1 MWSDNET
8 DKDLLG
14 FKVHADLIKSVITNE
29 RILPVSIGIFG
40 DWGSGKSS
48 IMKMLEQELNKD
60 KQGDTACLYFN
71 GWAFEGYDD
80 AKAALIEDVLI
91 KLKENKKFGHKIK
104 DEVAKLLKS
113 VNWLRAGGFLMKN
126 VAKPALLA
134 YATGEASLIVD
145 VVDKAQFFFGDAIEN
160 SADLIK
166 KIDTDEGKE
175 IINELKG
182 LIKKDNANDIP
193 TVVRKF
199 REDFEKTIKK
209 TGLKSLVI
217 LIDDLD
223 RCNPERIIDNLEAI
237 KLFLNVPKTAFI
249 IGADERIVRHAIECR
264 YKTPNIHS
272 AEIEQYKDIV
282 TDYLEKLI
290 QIPYRLPRLSNAD
303 VETYMTLLFCYR
315 DLSETDFDIVY
326 NDFIEFRKQDRHS
339 SFNYVKVK
347 KLVKGKRNSR
357 KKEVEQQLLL
367 VKQIAPLVTDG
378 LKGNPRQIKRFLNT
392 FTLRLDLAEVA
403 NFDLDEKI
411 LAKLMV
417 LEYIALARFKDLCD
431 WQQMQNG
438 KPKQVIELENY
449 AQNPTGKTI
458 STELSAWDEGILIK
472 WAKMQPSLKNVSLM
486 DYYWIARDK
495 LVNTIDAES
504 MISQII
510 RLIHKSISTYT
521 TKASLKSEIQ
531 KIEQLQDDEKPTLF
545 NMIGR
550 DMIENPENDR
560 CFEITHA
567 IIDAGYAE
575 MMDIYKKTLQNLQ
588 ENKKESSISPSAAIG
603 MSALGI
609 KDSNFMTLITAF
621 DKTSRIK
628 KALEV
633 QIKNNNNGN
642 ITVSKSIRKK

>member
-29 RILPVSIGIFG
+29 RILPVSVGIFG

-48 IMKMLEQELNKD
+48 IMKMLEQELNAGEQD
-60 KQGDTACLYFN
+60 DTACLYFN

-80 AKAALIEDVLI
+80 AKAALIEDILV

-104 DEVAKLLKS
+104 DEVTTLLKS

-134 YATGEASLIVD
+134 YATGGASLIVD
-145 VVDKAQFFFGDAIEN
+145 VVDKAKDFFGNVAEN
-160 SADLIK
+160 SADLVK
-166 KIDTDEGKE
+166 RMDSEEGKG
-175 IINELKG
+175 IISELKG
-182 LIKKDNANDIP
+182 IIKKDDSNDIP

-290 QIPYRLPRLSNAD
+290 QVPYRLPRLSNAD

-315 DLSETDFDIVY
+315 DLSEADFNAVY
-326 NDFIEFRKQDRHS
+326 DNFIKFREQDRHS
-339 SFNYVKVK
+339 SFNYEKVQ
-347 KLVKGKRNSR
+347 KLVNGKKNS
-357 KKEVEQQLLL
+357 KQKDVAQQLLM
-367 VKQIAPLVTDG
+367 VKQIAPMVTDG

-392 FTLRLDLAEVA
+392 FTLRLELADVA
-403 NFDLDEKI
+403 KFNLDERI

-417 LEYIALARFKDLCD
+417 LEYVALSRFKELCD

-438 KPKQVIELENY
+438 KPKQIIELEDY
-449 AQNPTGKTI
+449 TQNHTKKI
-458 STELSAWDEGILIK
+458 SSELSGWDEGIILK
-472 WAKMQPSLKNVSLM
+472 WAKMQPTLKDVSLM

-504 MISQII
+504 MVAQIV
-510 RLIHKSISTYT
+510 RLVYKSISTYT
-521 TKASLKSEIQ
+521 TQASLKTEIQ
-531 KIEQLQDDEKPTLF
+531 KIAQLHENERAVLLNMISRDLIEHPDDERRFT
-545 NMIGR
+545 
-550 DMIENPENDR
+550 
-560 CFEITHA
+560 ITHA

-575 MMDIYKKTLQNLQ
+575 MIVKYKEALQYLRD
-588 ENKKESSISPSAAIG
+588 NKKESVIPAGVAISMKTLGENDPDFMALIRTFDKTARITK
-603 MSALGI
+603 ALGI
-609 KDSNFMTLITAF
+609 Q
-621 DKTSRIK
+621 IK
-628 KALEV
+628 K
-633 QIKNNNNGN
+633 Q
-642 ITVSKSIRKK
+642 

>member
-29 RILPVSIGIFG
+29 RVLPVSIGVFG

-48 IMKMLEQELNKD
+48 IMKMLDQELNAD
-60 KQGDTACLYFN
+60 GQEDTACLYFN

-80 AKAALIEDVLI
+80 AKAALIEDILI
-91 KLKENKKFGHKIK
+91 KLQENKKFGHKVK
-104 DEVAKLLKS
+104 DETKKLLKS

-134 YATGEASLIVD
+134 YATGGASLIVD
-145 VVDKAQFFFGDAIEN
+145 VVDKAKDFFSDTVGN
-160 SADLIK
+160 STELLK
-166 KIDTDEGKE
+166 KMETDEGKG
-175 IINELKG
+175 IVNELKG
-182 LIKKDNANDIP
+182 LIKKDTDNDIP

-199 REDFEKTIKK
+199 REDFEKTIEK
-209 TGLKSLVI
+209 TGLNSLVI

-272 AEIEQYKDIV
+272 TEIEQYKGIV

-290 QIPYRLPRLSNAD
+290 QVPYRLPRLSNAD

-315 DLSETDFDIVY
+315 DLSEEDFDIVY
-326 NDFIEFRKQDRHS
+326 TEFVKFRDNDRHS
-339 SFNYVKVK
+339 SFNYEKVK
-347 KLVKGKRNSR
+347 TLVKGKKNG
-357 KKEVEQQLLL
+357 KQKDVEQQLLM
-367 VKQIAPLVTDG
+367 VNQIAPMVTDG

-392 FTLRLDLAEVA
+392 FTLRLELAEVA
-403 NFDLDEKI
+403 KFDVDERI

-417 LEYIALARFKDLCD
+417 LEYIALGRFKDLCD

-438 KPKQVIELENY
+438 KPKQIAELENY
-449 AQNPTGKTI
+449 ANNPKDKI
-458 STELSAWDEGILIK
+458 ASELSGWDESIILK
-472 WAKMQPSLKNVSLM
+472 WAKMEPSLIDVSLM

-504 MISQII
+504 MVSQII
-510 RLIHKSISTYT
+510 RLIYKSITTYT
-521 TKASLKSEIQ
+521 TKSSLKLEIQ
-531 KIEQLQDDEKPTLF
+531 KITDLQDDERNVLLG
-545 NMIGR
+545 MIGR
-550 DMIENPENDR
+550 DMMEHPENDR
-560 CFEITHA
+560 YFEITHA
-567 IIDAGYAE
+567 IIDAGHLE
-575 MMDIYKKTLQNLQ
+575 MIEIYKRVLQRLC
-588 ENKKESSISPSAAIG
+588 ENGKESVIPASVAIG
-603 MSALGI
+603 MKTIGEKDTNFKAILETVNKSTRLAKALGI
-609 KDSNFMTLITAF
+609 Q
-621 DKTSRIK
+621 IK
-628 KALEV
+628 K
-633 QIKNNNNGN
+633 Q
-642 ITVSKSIRKK
+642 